1 MGKVYLVGAG
11 PGDAGLI
18 TVKGLEKLSKCD
30 AVVYDRLANDELLA
44 FLKPGCEK
52 IYVGKEA
59 GKHYKKQEEINKIL
73 LECARKHNI
82 VVRLKGGDPFVF
94 GRGGEEIE
102 TLIKE
107 NIPYEVIPGV
117 TSAIAAAEC
126 AGIPVTHRGVSRSFH
141 VITGHTMSGAGE
153 NVLDYDF
160 ETIAK
165 TEGTLVFLMGLKN
178 LSFIS
183 SSLRKAGKEKDTPV
197 AVISD
202 GTTHYQR
209 TVHGN
214 LENIAAKVDEAKLSS
229 PAVIVIGETAAYR
242 YVYRPDNCKKAG
254 ITATDMLWAK
264 LETELEGVGIL
275 PVPVCKM
282 QVCETDEMTALD
294 RILKNGENQSGNAD
308 RQWETGILSDYN
320 WLVFTSQN
328 AIKLFF
334 ERLRIL
340 KTDMRKISHMKFA
353 VLGSGTAAKLAEYGY
368 YADFVPTKYNVADFA
383 TEFSEYIKNQAD
395 TPRILIPRALQ
406 GSADLTRIFDENGLV
421 YTDLPIYDVRGVAT
435 RQMDNLNELDYLVFV
450 SASGVTAF
458 FKELDKRNLKLPESI
473 KFACIGNVTANRL
486 RSEYS
491 KRKINS
497 NPPTIVANV
506 NDVDGL
512 INAMKQR

>member
-1 MGKVYLVGAG
+1 
-11 PGDAGLI
+11 
-18 TVKGLEKLSKCD
+18 
-30 AVVYDRLANDELLA
+30 
-44 FLKPGCEK
+44 
-52 IYVGKEA
+52 
-59 GKHYKKQEEINKIL
+59 
-73 LECARKHNI
+73 
-82 VVRLKGGDPFVF
+82 
-94 GRGGEEIE
+94 
-102 TLIKE
+102 
-107 NIPYEVIPGV
+107 
-117 TSAIAAAEC
+117 
-126 AGIPVTHRGVSRSFH
+126 
-141 VITGHTMSGAGE
+141 
-153 NVLDYDF
+153 
-160 ETIAK
+160 
-165 TEGTLVFLMGLKN
+165 
-178 LSFIS
+178 
-183 SSLRKAGKEKDTPV
+183 
-197 AVISD
+197 
-202 GTTHYQR
+202 
-209 TVHGN
+209 
-214 LENIAAKVDEAKLSS
+214 
-229 PAVIVIGETAAYR
+229 
-242 YVYRPDNCKKAG
+242 
-254 ITATDMLWAK
+254 
-264 LETELEGVGIL
+264 
-275 PVPVCKM
+275 M

>member
-1 MGKVYLVGAG
+1 
-11 PGDAGLI
+11 
-18 TVKGLEKLSKCD
+18 
-30 AVVYDRLANDELLA
+30 
-44 FLKPGCEK
+44 
-52 IYVGKEA
+52 
-59 GKHYKKQEEINKIL
+59 
-73 LECARKHNI
+73 
-82 VVRLKGGDPFVF
+82 
-94 GRGGEEIE
+94 
-102 TLIKE
+102 
-107 NIPYEVIPGV
+107 
-117 TSAIAAAEC
+117 
-126 AGIPVTHRGVSRSFH
+126 
-141 VITGHTMSGAGE
+141 
-153 NVLDYDF
+153 
-160 ETIAK
+160 
-165 TEGTLVFLMGLKN
+165 
-178 LSFIS
+178 
-183 SSLRKAGKEKDTPV
+183 V

-254 ITATDMLWAK
+254 ITATDMLWDK
-264 LETELEGVGIL
+264 LETGLEGLGIL

-294 RILKNGENQSGNAD
+294 MLLIGAEKKQVNSYLDADEHQSTKYGDFSECKNTLTQFGDLD
-308 RQWETGILSDYN
+308 RQGKIGALNDYN

-334 ERLRIL
+334 ERLRVL
-340 KTDMRKISHMKFA
+340 KTDMRRISHMKFA
-353 VLGSGTAAKLAEYGY
+353 VLGSGTAARLSEYGY

-435 RQMDNLNELDYLVFV
+435 KQMDNISELDYLVFV

-458 FKELDKRNLKLPESI
+458 FKELDKRNLELPESI

-486 RSEYS
+486 RCEYA
-491 KRKINS
+491 KRKSNS

-512 INAMKQR
+512 INVLNEKV